1 MQDSVI
7 YRDIIAEGL
16 QEGIQR
22 GEANIVLR
30 QLYRQVG
37 KLSTELE
44 TQIKALSP
52 QELET
57 LADALL
63 DFAKLEDL
71 LQWLERNTQA

>member
-71 LQWLERNTQA
+71 LQWLERN